1 MCYPWRG
8 TKGPRART
16 PECRGTPISPA
27 PPGVRTH
34 LGRGAEPSGK
44 SGAGWRWAPGPHPS
58 AVGARRERSLP
69 RFPVFAVPADRG
81 LAARVAC
88 VRRSCCVPCGGRLA
102 PPPRRRSHGWGAAVD
117 PSLLGVGDPVLALRG
132 RDLSLGCG
140 LWRERRSVVSRR
152 VAGRVGAR
160 RRRRAFL
167 RRRRARLSRRWGPC
181 ERGCERRASRASR
194 EPREGRRLSGRPS
207 SAAWR
212 RVRRPRCVWGLFR
225 PRRRRRPPGRR
236 VSCGEPPPHRVGC
249 LAVRY
254 PPLACA
260 LSPPV
265 RRRRG
270 LRSMT
275 LPDPEVR
282 ARPSVVGRGVPPH
295 VPRGEDRPRVVVV
308 VDVSSS
314 PSRFSPPRLRARA
327 RPGFFAASR
336 SPPPP
341 PLVRGRPPSVS
352 PAKPVGAVCRLPPC
366 RFPVSRPRPERVR
379 VHPAL
384 SPALRLAAARVGG
397 PAAAPHPLSSARP
410 RPPAWNRGVVSRR
423 GASRGSA
430 SVSRR
435 LGGSRR
441 VASPGSGH
449 PPPSSRSSLPLVRPR
464 LAVPCSLPAA
474 VCVGGISGDI
484 PVVPSGGRRPRF
496 SSLSPP
502 ACGVFRPPRAPLAR
516 SLAPA
521 RLGLARRRAGLT
533 SGRAGRPA

>member
-225 PRRRRRPPGRR
+225 PRRRRRRPPGRR

-314 PSRFSPPRLRARA
+314 PLA
-327 RPGFFAASR
+327 
-336 SPPPP
+336 SPPPAFASTRAARFF
-341 PLVRGRPPSVS
+341 RGVPVPSAS
-352 PAKPVGAVCRLPPC
+352 A
-366 RFPVSRPRPERVR
+366 SRPGAAAVR
-379 VHPAL
+379 LSRQARWRGVS
-384 SPALRLAAARVGG
+384 SPALPVPGLPSPPGAGPGSSRSLPGVAPRRRACGGARRGPTPALERP
-397 PAAAPHPLSSARP
+397 PAAAGLEP
-410 RPPAWNRGVVSRR
+410 RR
-423 GASRGSA
+423 GQ
-430 SVSRR
+430 
-435 LGGSRR
+435 
-441 VASPGSGH
+441 
-449 PPPSSRSSLPLVRPR
+449 
-464 LAVPCSLPAA
+464 
-474 VCVGGISGDI
+474 
-484 PVVPSGGRRPRF
+484 
-496 SSLSPP
+496 
-502 ACGVFRPPRAPLAR
+502 
-516 SLAPA
+516 
-521 RLGLARRRAGLT
+521 
-533 SGRAGRPA
+533 